1 MTECSSPTPSAPSCW
16 LAGQALTAAAVLLPE
31 QLREHRARC
40 PGLSRPSCSHCWES
54 QARQRRPW
62 PLHTVPQQ
70 ARSLGTIPAGL
81 SSPTS
86 VPDSQHPLQRPPDT
100 PSVLGLQGVSL
111 PLLLLWPHAVC
122 APHSASCCAALCP
135 QGGSAHSGAHH
146 LGGGL
151 HKGGL
156 DPPPRFRCGNVIT
169 VGEGRVGLPS
179 ECHPL
184 PSEAGEAGIEAL
196 GCTCLPRTPPPGPL
210 SGPIGTPTSLGR
222 RVGWGLALSPSLWP
236 AVGSCRIRERK
247 FGVGFLSEW
256 NLPWRLFIL
265 LYFYHVGHSPPL
277 ALNGSGFESFLQNYT
292 TASCFAVPRSPSVQ
306 RRGAA
311 LALPCWG
318 AHVGLSTWPLPG
330 GPGGCVS
337 GGA

>member
-31 QLREHRARC
+31 RLREHRARC
-40 PGLSRPSCSHCWES
+40 PGLSRPSCSHSWES

-62 PLHTVPQQ
+62 SVHTVPQQ
-70 ARSLGTIPAGL
+70 ARSLGTIPAGM

-86 VPDSQHPLQRPPDT
+86 LPDSQHPCRGLLPPPQSWGSRGCPFLCSCGLT
-100 PSVLGLQGVSL
+100 RYVLPVLPPAVRLCVHKVGLPTRVL
-111 PLLLLWPHAVC
+111 IIL
-122 APHSASCCAALCP
+122 
-135 QGGSAHSGAHH
+135 
-146 LGGGL
+146 GGL

-169 VGEGRVGLPS
+169 VGKGRVGHRPSPQNVTLCPVRPWGAPASPGHLPQGLSQVPSGPPRLWAGGWGGGLPS
-179 ECHPL
+179 P
-184 PSEAGEAGIEAL
+184 PSF
-196 GCTCLPRTPPPGPL
+196 
-210 SGPIGTPTSLGR
+210 
-222 RVGWGLALSPSLWP
+222 WP
-236 AVGSCRIRERK
+236 AVGSYRIRERK

-292 TASCFAVPRSPSVQ
+292 TVSCFAVPWSPSVQ

-337 GGA
+337 RGP